1 MVINPHEQ
9 RFQQYIYLLQEY
21 VCEQENQLMED
32 LGLETNFKNLGIQTE
47 QDITQIV
54 DNGFNPQRINNNPR
68 RVTREALYQVF
79 R

>member
-1 MVINPHEQ
+1 MLRCQTTEQ
-9 RFQQYIYLLQEY
+9 AATAIREWMQ
-21 VCEQENQLMED
+21 D
-32 LGLETNFKNLGIQTE
+32 LGLETNFKALGIQTE

-68 RVTREALYQVF
+68 RVTRETLYQVF